1 MKAIFFAKL
10 SHAIDLEDFG
20 EGRRQVYTA
29 LWVDALLRVILIT
42 WQTCWYAAFW
52 GCVGSGAGAPRPSG
66 TPKKQ

>member
-42 WQTCWYAAFW
+42 WQT
-52 GCVGSGAGAPRPSG
+52 
-66 TPKKQ
+66 